1 MNSQITK
8 NNNVLELGKTY
19 RLAGYD
25 WTACELINNG
35 KTLVI
40 QSHGVTS
47 GAWPGYVMQ
56 KFGGKAN
63 AFYGSDIDGA
73 DISAY
78 DDKMQELYDAIKDA
92 EDSSASYS
100 KGLFLISKEKAGFTE
115 WRETGSGN
123 YWQAL
128 KEASMN
134 YQSFGAADGNA
145 SLGTVNCCH
154 NAWYVYS
161 DGYVYT
167 DGNQDYDFVV
177 APAFNL
183 DLSKIEIVGDEIMI
197 KAMSAPIGNTILF
210 ENPDAT
216 SVQKQMFLHYGLYL
230 EEKNGE
236 IEKYVVVHTGTKHF
250 PERFYISSNDIE
262 ADCNIKFYK
271 KSETFEINKICGDLE
286 LLQLLTD
293 RMKEV
298 CQTAEDSSK

>member
-47 GAWPGYVMQ
+47 GAWPGYVMPQ
-56 KFGGKAN
+56 FGNGN
-63 AFYGSDIDGA
+63 FYAADIDGE

-78 DDKMQELYDAIKDA
+78 DDKMQTLYDAIKDA
-92 EDSSASYS
+92 EDSSASYG

-115 WRETGSGN
+115 WREPGSGN

-177 APAFNL
+177 PPAFNL
-183 DLSKIEIVGDEIMI
+183 DLSKIEIVGDEIIIMH
-197 KAMSAPIGNTILF
+197 K
-210 ENPDAT
+210 ENFKD
-216 SVQKQMFLHYGLYL
+216 
-230 EEKNGE
+230 EEK
-236 IEKYVVVHTGTKHF
+236 
-250 PERFYISSNDIE
+250 
-262 ADCNIKFYK
+262 
-271 KSETFEINKICGDLE
+271 
-286 LLQLLTD
+286 
-293 RMKEV
+293 
-298 CQTAEDSSK
+298 

>member
-8 NNNVLELGKTY
+8 NNNVLELWKTY

-35 KTLVI
+35 KTAVI
-40 QSHGVTS
+40 QSHGVTH
-47 GAWPGYVMQ
+47 GEWPGFKMA
-56 KFGGKAN
+56 KFGGEINTNFAV
-63 AFYGSDIDGA
+63 DIDGHN
-73 DISAY
+73 ISAY
-78 DDKMQELYDAIKDA
+78 DNKMQSLYDAIKDV
-92 EDSSASYS
+92 EDKSAPYGE
-100 KGLFLISKEKAGFTE
+100 GLYLISKEKAGFTE
-115 WRETGSGN
+115 WREPGSGN

-128 KEASMN
+128 KEAAMN
-134 YQSFGAADGNA
+134 YQSFGAADGIA
-145 SLGTVNCCH
+145 SLGTVNGSN

-161 DGYVYT
+161 DGYVYN
-167 DGNQDYDFVV
+167 DENQDYDFVV

-230 EEKNGE
+230 EEINGE